1 MANYISIG
9 HEFINLER
17 VNAIQVYTNTDGTVI
32 ASVESDGWILEIPCA
47 GTEEEVRM
55 LIWKA
60 IYRTCGSCEKGP
72 VSP

>member
-9 HEFINLER
+9 HEFINLEY
-17 VNAIQVYTNTDGTVI
+17 VKAIQVYTDTQGTVI
-32 ASVESDGWILEIPCA
+32 ACVESDDWLHEIPCA

-60 IYRTCGSCEKGP
+60 IYRTCGSCEEGP

>member
-9 HEFINLER
+9 HEFINLEY
-17 VNAIQVYTNTDGTVI
+17 VKAIQVYTDTQGAVI
-32 ASVESDGWILEIPCA
+32 ASVESNDWILEIPCA